1 MNDKITTTNENIVYN
16 GTIEKLPP
24 VKSKITIGNLTI
36 FNTKKFNWFQKKMI
50 KLVFGIKIE
59 DYKGDE

>member
-1 MNDKITTTNENIVYN
+1 MNDKITITDENIA
-16 GTIEKLPP
+16 TQKLQSLPI
-24 VKSKITIGNLTI
+24 KSKIIIGNLTI

-59 DYKGDE
+59 D

>member
-1 MNDKITTTNENIVYN
+1 MNDKITITDKN
-16 GTIEKLPP
+16 TIKGLQSPP
-24 VKSKITIGNLTI
+24 VKSKIIIGNLTI

-59 DYKGDE
+59 NIK

>member
-1 MNDKITTTNENIVYN
+1 MNDKITITDENI
-16 GTIEKLPP
+16 TTQKLQSPP
-24 VKSKITIGNLTI
+24 VKSKIIIGNLTI

-59 DYKGDE
+59 NIK